1 VNNWYEFI
9 SVYYRLNI
17 LFTAFVQDPRYR
29 LDVLKMLQG
38 DVYDD
43 EEPRAL
49 AAMREVVTAVENDQ
63 THLWRPFLG
72 ELKAPTAQARF

>member
-1 VNNWYEFI
+1 
-9 SVYYRLNI
+9 
-17 LFTAFVQDPRYR
+17 
-29 LDVLKMLQG
+29 MLQG